1 MINLCRTDSDV
12 GKVGEEEFKDTEN
25 GRSMAGNVRTS
36 VWVAKQMR
44 QNGVLCSDDFIEIML
59 DDLDEDDDYH
69 DGIVCV
75 LT

>member
-1 MINLCRTDSDV
+1 
-12 GKVGEEEFKDTEN
+12 
-25 GRSMAGNVRTS
+25 MAGNVRTS